1 MILDP
6 KILKHHKVNW
16 SKVRKY
22 AKLMYEGEIFPP
34 IEVCLHKGNYIVCN
48 GAHRTEACILLGLPI
63 YAVLVD
69 RNDIPTKVLPIRW
82 L

>member
-6 KILKHHKVNW
+6 KTLKHHKVNW

-22 AKLMYEGEIFPP
+22 AELMEKGEIFPP
-34 IEVCLHKGNYIVCN
+34 IEVCLHKGNYVVCN

-63 YAVLVD
+63 YTIEVERTDV
-69 RNDIPTKVLPIRW
+69 TSKV
-82 L
+82 